1 MNFQNRRRVGRTLGG
16 LLGAWL
22 VAAVG
27 PAGAVV
33 GGAEAPSLADRSVM
47 VLSSKGGVCSA
58 VVVAPRAVLTAAHCA
73 TGAGEHRVHFVEG
86 GQPVLLTPAAKAVH
100 PGYAANAPRARSRS
114 VDLALL
120 RLPEALPGRFGPAT
134 LASSQPDAGDAVTLA
149 GFGAP
154 GAGARP
160 DGKLRS
166 VALAAVEPYGRS
178 RLLLFA
184 KGPPGTGACTG
195 DSGGPMLVDGAVAAI
210 TAWAEQGCG
219 GIAQGALVGAQKA
232 WIDGVLAGWGMR
244 AAWR

>member
-1 MNFQNRRRVGRTLGG
+1 MGLQNRGRIGSALLAA
-16 LLGAWL
+16 LLGAP
-22 VAAVG
+22 AG

-33 GGAEAPSLADRSVM
+33 GGAEAPGLAGRSVM

-58 VVVAPRAVLTAAHCA
+58 VVVSARAVLTAAHCA
-73 TGAGEHRVHFVEG
+73 TGAGEHRVHFVEDG
-86 GQPVLLTPAAKAVH
+86 LPVLLTPAAKAVH
-100 PGYAANAPRARSRS
+100 PGYVASAPRARGRS

-120 RLPEALPGRFGPAT
+120 RLAETQPERVGPAALASGQPEAGA
-134 LASSQPDAGDAVTLA
+134 AVTLA

-154 GAGARP
+154 GAEARP

-184 KGPPGTGACTG
+184 KGAAGTGACTG

-219 GIAQGALVGAQKA
+219 GIAQGALVGAQRA

-244 AAWR
+244 ADWR